1 MAGLEPGTVVHQRY
15 EVLGQI
21 GAGGMGA
28 VYRARDLHADT
39 VVALKQM
46 IARNQAEH
54 IYFSQRFEQEARFLE
69 SLDHPRIPR
78 IIDYF
83 VEGHSSFL
91 VMEYIAGKSLFH
103 ILHEKRQSGQRFAP
117 TEVIRYA
124 IQLCDVLDYLH
135 SRPQPLIHRDIKP
148 ENVIV
153 REGTDQIVLVDFGI
167 ARGVDTSSTK
177 TQIGTMGYAPLEQV
191 RGHPEPRSDLY
202 ALGAS
207 MHHLLSGTPP
217 QPFQLAPLST
227 VEPPLPEGL
236 IEAVERAT
244 QNLPANRYISA
255 SRMKRSLMELLAELD
270 PTARVDLPV
279 ASPKARNELEQF
291 METQNAKASQTLFIT
306 LLIVVVV
313 ASTFAIAIMAS
324 FRDEID
330 RQPPRPVQNT
340 HIETITFP
348 QPPARP
354 GEQRVR
360 AVPIEARYVPG
371 KVDETQ
377 ARALRGWFETP
388 EVADNWQPVSCQ
400 NLLPSGI
407 LHANP
412 GETAGVV
419 FSRRAQKPMSRMSF
433 RAIRNQGRPG
443 YLVQFGEL
451 GVRTASS
458 DDGSQVNLLGA
469 DGSASDYLQ
478 VKGVQPY
485 GPLNV
490 LMLKPGT
497 LKLSVEG
504 FAGKVTLNQEAGRTD
519 RLAIILEPSNQVQEL
534 EFRDFDFR

>member
-1 MAGLEPGTVVHQRY
+1 
-15 EVLGQI
+15 
-21 GAGGMGA
+21 MGA

-54 IYFSQRFEQEARFLE
+54 IYFSRRFEQEARFLE
-69 SLDHPRIPR
+69 TLDHPRIPR

-103 ILHEKRQSGQRFAP
+103 ILHEKRQNGQRFSPA
-117 TEVIRYA
+117 EVVRYS

-191 RGHPEPRSDLY
+191 RGHPEPRSDIY

-227 VEPPLPEGL
+227 VDPPLPSGL

-270 PTARVDLPV
+270 PNAKLDLPV
-279 ASPKARNELEQF
+279 ASPKARNELEEF
-291 METQNAKASQTLFIT
+291 METQNVKASQTLFIT
-306 LLIVVVV
+306 LLVVMIVL
-313 ASTFAIAIMAS
+313 STFAIAIVAS
-324 FRDEID
+324 FRQQLEQ
-330 RQPPRPVQNT
+330 QPTRPVNPNT

-348 QPPARP
+348 QPPP
-354 GEQRVR
+354 KKGESPVR
-360 AVPIEARYVPG
+360 RFTTEVRYVPG
-371 KVDETQ
+371 TVEDAQ
-377 ARALRGWFETP
+377 ARALRGWFGANQ
-388 EVADNWQPVSCQ
+388 ADDWQVISCQ

-407 LHANP
+407 LHTNA

-419 FSRRAQKPMSRMSF
+419 FRRKTPTQINLMTF
-433 RAIRNQGRPG
+433 RAIRNQGHPG
-443 YLVQFGEL
+443 FLVQLGEV
-451 GVRTASS
+451 GARTAAEDSGYAIS
-458 DDGSQVNLLGA
+458 LVGA
-469 DGSASDYLQ
+469 SGIVSDYLH
-478 VKGVQPY
+478 VPGVQPY
-485 GPLNV
+485 GPLHTIDFT
-490 LMLKPGT
+490 PGQVVA
-497 LKLSVEG
+497 SVDG
-504 FAGKVTLNQEAGRTD
+504 VNGKVSLPQDMGQTD
-519 RLAIILEPSNQVQEL
+519 HLLIVLEPSDQVQEL
-534 EFRDFDFR
+534 EFRHLEFR